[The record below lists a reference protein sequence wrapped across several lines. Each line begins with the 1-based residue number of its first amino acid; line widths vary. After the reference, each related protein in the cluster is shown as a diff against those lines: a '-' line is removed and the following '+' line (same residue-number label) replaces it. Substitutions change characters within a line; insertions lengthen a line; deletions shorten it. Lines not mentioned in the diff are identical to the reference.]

1 MVIRRNRPT
10 LKITNFQ
17 DMGSHTPSEDRQARL
32 SGAGRGYIR
41 QRLNSRTGFQ
51 AKNEQIL
58 ALDGYSRIQHP
69 IALLY
74 LIGHSLG
81 VSFFIKIT
89 RRLFRIEKA

>member
-1 MVIRRNRPT
+1 MNEWI
-10 LKITNFQ
+10 LFITKRIKQ
-17 DMGSHTPSEDRQARL
+17 IPVLVS
-32 SGAGRGYIR
+32 
-41 QRLNSRTGFQ
+41 Q
-51 AKNEQIL
+51 AKNEQIF